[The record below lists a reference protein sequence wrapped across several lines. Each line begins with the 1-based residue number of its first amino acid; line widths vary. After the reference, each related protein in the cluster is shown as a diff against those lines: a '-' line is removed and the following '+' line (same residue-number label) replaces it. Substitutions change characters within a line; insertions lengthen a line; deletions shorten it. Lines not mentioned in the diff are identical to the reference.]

1 MASAAQFFQFRG
13 DQLAARMV
21 QDLHVGL
28 SRVVLHESPP
38 NGMGY
43 PGVSDDLLNTIAAAE
58 RGLTFRKQAQKDCSG
73 FS

>member
-1 MASAAQFFQFRG
+1 
-13 DQLAARMV
+13 
-21 QDLHVGL
+21 
-28 SRVVLHESPP
+28 
-38 NGMGY
+38 MGY